1 MHTSKCIASRNLA
14 KITYLKYFL
23 SQFKSAYCQ
32 GLHNWRVHSS
42 RYCCTTLLNSKKF
55 YKEILLL
62 IHNYSNSIF
71 LAELHC
77 QRLYSSVEMKVD
89 LNNSLG
95 IGFSNFSCRFLNPNH
110 FFQFKFELFYY
121 IPILDLK
128 NLQEWLKK
136 VVLKFNCLNE
146 LFQWSQNFCQFSAL
160 SLEFEKFFSIRIFFS
175 HSSRSEQFCKQNTIS
190 PHVDS

>member
-95 IGFSNFSCRFLNPNH
+95 IGFSNFSCIVL
-110 FFQFKFELFYY
+110 L
-121 IPILDLK
+121 PILDLR
-128 NLQEWLKK
+128 NLQEWLKKHSVSK

-160 SLEFEKFFSIRIFFS
+160 SLEFEKFFSFTRKNFS
-175 HSSRSEQFCKQNTIS
+175 HEQFY
-190 PHVDS
+190 